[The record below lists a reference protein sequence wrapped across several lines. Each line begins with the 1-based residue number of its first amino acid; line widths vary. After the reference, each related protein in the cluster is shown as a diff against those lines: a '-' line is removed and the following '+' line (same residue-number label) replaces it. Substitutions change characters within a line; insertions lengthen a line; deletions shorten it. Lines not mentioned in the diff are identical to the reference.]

1 MARDKERSINPAQQQ
16 RKLEKQKQLKKSRA
30 ELQERRNEK
39 LAKRNPDRIERQI
52 QDLKALEA
60 SGEIKAR
67 EKAIL
72 EDLERDLRAVR
83 KAREALG
90 EKAPN
95 FGGANSQR
103 RREGDGNNG
112 NVLGKRRH
120 DGERKISHHNRRDSS
135 GSDTDDSVR
144 RIPMPEDTPPPIP
157 REFARSNF
165 RRNPGT
171 AADGNDAANAPQ
183 GNHSLPNRPT
193 ATVES
198 KTTYSSAPQIRDL
211 KKEAVGRF
219 VPDVVRR
226 KQEAA
231 KGGPAGRLLEPEEM
245 DRLEAEGYLQKEK
258 ERQAKQDSVAASTTG
273 AAVTDSKPGID
284 EEEAKRLAEE
294 ERRFLQELEMQDAG
308 ADEPERNQTAGGSG
322 GGVATESLPQRP
334 SRNVQIEE
342 VEDEDA

>member
-60 SGEIKAR
+60 SGEIKSR

-95 FGGANSQR
+95 FGRGGQNHR
-103 RREGDGNNG
+103 KREEDGNNG

-120 DGERKISHHNRRDSS
+120 DGERKFSHHDRRDSS
-135 GSDTDDSVR
+135 GSDTDESVR

-157 REFARSNF
+157 RDFARSNF
-165 RRNPGT
+165 RRNPAT
-171 AADGNDAANAPQ
+171 ADDDTAQPPQ
-183 GNHSLPNRPT
+183 GNQPLPNKP
-193 ATVES
+193 AAPVES

-245 DRLEAEGYLQKEK
+245 DRLEAEGYVQKEK
-258 ERQAKQDSVAASTTG
+258 QAKQIASPAAPTG
-273 AAVTDSKPGID
+273 DKRDDD
-284 EEEAKRLAEE
+284 EDEARRLAEE
-294 ERRFLQELEMQDAG
+294 EGRFLRELEMQDAAAIG
-308 ADEPERNQTAGGSG
+308 EPEQNLPRSS
-322 GGVATESLPQRP
+322 TESLPQRP
-334 SRNVQIEE
+334 SRHVQIEE

>member
-52 QDLKALEA
+52 KDLKALEA
-60 SGEIKAR
+60 SGEIKPR

-95 FGGANSQR
+95 FGGR
-103 RREGDGNNG
+103 RREGESNSNN

-120 DGERKISHHNRRDSS
+120 DGERKFPNYRPQESS

-157 REFARSNF
+157 REFRRGNNFNRASDSTHQQQSQGDAQPSNK
-165 RRNPGT
+165 
-171 AADGNDAANAPQ
+171 
-183 GNHSLPNRPT
+183 PT
-193 ATVES
+193 VPAVES

-245 DRLEAEGYLQKEK
+245 DRLEAEGYLSQKQNQKNDQNEDQVN
-258 ERQAKQDSVAASTTG
+258 EQRPTTATTTTNLEDRQAS
-273 AAVTDSKPGID
+273 
-284 EEEAKRLAEE
+284 RLEEE
-294 ERRFLQELEMQDAG
+294 ERRFLQELEMQD
-308 ADEPERNQTAGGSG
+308 DQIGGIESTG
-322 GGVATESLPQRP
+322 TATEALPQR
-334 SRNVQIEE
+334 STNRHVEIEE

>member
-1 MARDKERSINPAQQQ
+1 MARDKERSVNPAQQQ

-39 LAKRNPDRIERQI
+39 LAKRNPDRIDRQI

-60 SGEIKAR
+60 SGEIKPR

-95 FGGANSQR
+95 FGSHHQR
-103 RREGDGNNG
+103 KREGDGSN

-120 DGERKISHHNRRDSS
+120 DGERKFPSYKQPESS
-135 GSDTDDSVR
+135 GSDTDDSIR

-157 REFARSNF
+157 REFRRGDNF
-165 RRNPGT
+165 RRISDPAQQSLGS
-171 AADGNDAANAPQ
+171 Q
-183 GNHSLPNRPT
+183 SLPNKPVLPP
-193 ATVES
+193 VES

-231 KGGPAGRLLEPEEM
+231 KGGPAGRLIEPEEM
-245 DRLEAEGYLQKEK
+245 DRLEAEGYLQRKENQVK
-258 ERQAKQDSVAASTTG
+258 KQPTPDDPLSTT
-273 AAVTDSKPGID
+273 AKEDHQ
-284 EEEAKRLAEE
+284 AKRLEEE
-294 ERRFLQELEMQDAG
+294 ERRFLQELEMQEG
-308 ADEPERNQTAGGSG
+308 AVEKDQIGSTG
-322 GGVATESLPQRP
+322 TLPRRP
-334 SRNVQIEE
+334 NRHVEIEE
-342 VEDEDA
+342 VEDEEA